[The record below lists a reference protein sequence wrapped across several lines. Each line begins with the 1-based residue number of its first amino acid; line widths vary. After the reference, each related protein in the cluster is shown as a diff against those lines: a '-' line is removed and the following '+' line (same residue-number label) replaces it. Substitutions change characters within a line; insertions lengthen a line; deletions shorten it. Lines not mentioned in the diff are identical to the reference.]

1 MNTEKKAYTLAVLVE
16 DTPGVLSQVARLFS
30 RKGYNI
36 ESICSGPGLE
46 PGTTRIS
53 VVAYVDEQTVHQLA
67 TQLSKLLL
75 VISVDVLEGGETA
88 VQREL
93 ILIKVKAETRDA
105 REDIIQITN
114 VFRGNIVDFGHNT
127 LVLAV
132 VGAAEKIKAILN
144 LLDDYGILET
154 ARTGMV
160 ALERGQKTI
169 YDQNKLKEEYNYGK
183 NVL

>member
-1 MNTEKKAYTLAVLVE
+1 MNTEKKAYTLSVLVE
-16 DTPGVLSQVARLFS
+16 DIPGVLSQVARLFS

-53 VVAYVDEQTVHQLA
+53 VVTIVDEVTVHQIA
-67 TQLSKLLL
+67 TQLAKLLV
-75 VISVDVLEGGETA
+75 VISVEVLEGETSI
-88 VQREL
+88 QREL
-93 ILIKVKAETRDA
+93 VLIKVKAETRDA
-105 REDIIQITN
+105 REDIIQIVN
-114 VFRGNIVDFGHNT
+114 VFRGNIVDFGSKT
-127 LVLAV
+127 LIIAV
-132 VGAAEKIKAILN
+132 VGAAEKTKAILK

-160 ALERGQKTI
+160 ALERGAKTI
-169 YDQNKLKEEYNYGK
+169 YDKNKLKEEYNYGK

>member
-1 MNTEKKAYTLAVLVE
+1 MSNEKKAYTLSVLVE

-36 ESICSGPGLE
+36 ESICSGPGME

-53 VVAYVDEQTVHQLA
+53 VVAIVDEVTVRQLA

-75 VISVDVLEGGETA
+75 VISVDILEGESSI
-88 VQREL
+88 QREL
-93 ILIKVKAETRDA
+93 VLIKVKAETTDA
-105 REDIIQITN
+105 RESIIQITN
-114 VFRGNIVDFGHNT
+114 VFRANIVDFGTDT
-127 LVLAV
+127 LIIAV
-132 VGAAEKIKAILN
+132 VGAAEKTKAILK

-160 ALERGQKTI
+160 ALERGSNTI

>member
-1 MNTEKKAYTLAVLVE
+1 MNLEKKAYTLSVLVE

-36 ESICSGPGLE
+36 ESICSGPGIE

-53 VVAYVDEQTVHQLA
+53 VVALVDEKTVHQLA

-75 VISVDVLEGGETA
+75 VISVDILEGETA
-88 VQREL
+88 VQLEL
-93 ILIKVKAETRDA
+93 VLIKVKAETTDA
-105 REDIIQITN
+105 RESIIQITN
-114 VFRGNIVDFGHNT
+114 VFRGNIVDFGTDT
-127 LVLAV
+127 LIIAV
-132 VGAAEKIKAILN
+132 VGAVEKTNAILR
-144 LLDDYGILET
+144 LLGDYGILET

-160 ALERGQKTI
+160 ALERGSNTI

>member
-1 MNTEKKAYTLAVLVE
+1 MNTEKKAYTLSVLVE

-36 ESICSGPGLE
+36 ESICSGPGLGE
-46 PGTTRIS
+46 GTTRIS
-53 VVAYVDEQTVHQLA
+53 VVTIVDEVTVHQIA

-75 VISVDVLEGGETA
+75 VISVDVLEGEA
-88 VQREL
+88 SIQREL
-93 ILIKVKAETRDA
+93 VLNKVKAETRDA

-114 VFRGNIVDFGHNT
+114 VFRGNIVDFGQST
-127 LVLAV
+127 LIIAV
-132 VGAAEKIKAILN
+132 VGAAEKIKAILK

>member
-1 MNTEKKAYTLAVLVE
+1 MNQEKKAYTLSVLVE

-36 ESICSGPGLE
+36 ESICSGPGIE

-53 VVAYVDEQTVHQLA
+53 VVALVDEKTVRQLA

-75 VISVDVLEGGETA
+75 VISVDILEGESA

-93 ILIKVKAETRDA
+93 VLIKVKAETTDA
-105 REDIIQITN
+105 RESIIQITN
-114 VFRGNIVDFGHNT
+114 VFRGNIVDFGTDT
-127 LVLAV
+127 LIIAV
-132 VGAAEKIKAILN
+132 VGALEKTNAILR
-144 LLDDYGILET
+144 LLGDYGILET

-160 ALERGQKTI
+160 ALERGSNTI

>member
-1 MNTEKKAYTLAVLVE
+1 MNTEKKAYTLSVLVE

-46 PGTTRIS
+46 VGTTRIS
-53 VVAYVDEQTVHQLA
+53 VVTIVD
-67 TQLSKLLL
+67 K
-75 VISVDVLEGGETA
+75 VLEGEESI
-88 VQREL
+88 QREL
-93 ILIKVKAETRDA
+93 VLIKVKAETRDA

-114 VFRGNIVDFGHNT
+114 VFRGNIVDFGQST
-127 LVLAV
+127 LIIAV
-132 VGAAEKIKAILN
+132 VGAAEKIKAILK

>member
-1 MNTEKKAYTLAVLVE
+1 MDTEKKAYTLSVLVE

-36 ESICSGPGLE
+36 ESICSGPGLSA
-46 PGTTRIS
+46 GTTRIS
-53 VVAYVDEQTVHQLA
+53 VVTIGDRAMIHQIA

-75 VISVDVLEGGETA
+75 VISVDVLEGEKSI
-88 VQREL
+88 QREL
-93 ILIKVKAETRDA
+93 VLVKVKAETKDA
-105 REDIIQITN
+105 RESIMQIVS
-114 VFRGNIVDFGHNT
+114 VFRANIVDFGTNT
-127 LVLAV
+127 LIIAV
-132 VGAAEKIKAILN
+132 VGAAEKIKAILK
-144 LLDDYGILET
+144 LLDEYGILET

>member
-1 MNTEKKAYTLAVLVE
+1 MDTEKKAYTLSVLVE

-36 ESICSGPGLE
+36 ESICSGPGLSA
-46 PGTTRIS
+46 GTTRIS
-53 VVAYVDEQTVHQLA
+53 VVTIGDRAMIHQIA

-75 VISVDVLEGGETA
+75 VISVDVLEGENSI
-88 VQREL
+88 QREL
-93 ILIKVKAETRDA
+93 VLVKVRAENRDA
-105 REDIIQITN
+105 RESILQIVN
-114 VFRGNIVDFGHNT
+114 VFRANIVDFGANT
-127 LVLAV
+127 LVIAV
-132 VGAAEKIKAILN
+132 VGAGEKIKAILK
-144 LLDDYGILET
+144 LLGEYGILET

-169 YDQNKLKEEYNYGK
+169 YDQDKIKEEYNYGK

>member
-1 MNTEKKAYTLAVLVE
+1 MLVE
-16 DTPGVLSQVARLFS
+16 DTSGVLSQVARLFS
-30 RKGYNI
+30 RRAITLNHLLRTGAGRGNR
-36 ESICSGPGLE
+36 PVL
-46 PGTTRIS
+46 S
-53 VVAYVDEQTVHQLA
+53 VVTIVDEVTVHQIA

-75 VISVDVLEGGETA
+75 VISVDVLEGEESI
-88 VQREL
+88 QREL
-93 ILIKVKAETRDA
+93 VLIKVKAETRDA

-114 VFRGNIVDFGHNT
+114 VFRGNIVDFGQST
-127 LVLAV
+127 LIIAV
-132 VGAAEKIKAILN
+132 VGAAEKIKAILR

>member
-1 MNTEKKAYTLAVLVE
+1 MDTEKKAYTLSVLVE

-36 ESICSGPGLE
+36 ESICSGPGLSA
-46 PGTTRIS
+46 GTTRIS
-53 VVAYVDEQTVHQLA
+53 VVTIGDRAMIHQIA

-75 VISVDVLEGGETA
+75 VISVDVLEGEKSI
-88 VQREL
+88 QREL
-93 ILIKVKAETRDA
+93 VLVTVKAETKDA
-105 REDIIQITN
+105 RESIMQIVS
-114 VFRGNIVDFGHNT
+114 VFRANIVDFGTNT
-127 LVLAV
+127 LIIAV
-132 VGAAEKIKAILN
+132 VGAAEKIKAILK
-144 LLDDYGILET
+144 LLDEYGILET

>member
-1 MNTEKKAYTLAVLVE
+1 MDTEKKAYTLSVLVE

-36 ESICSGPGLE
+36 ESICSGPGLSA
-46 PGTTRIS
+46 GTTRIS
-53 VVAYVDEQTVHQLA
+53 VVTIGDRAMIHQIA

-75 VISVDVLEGGETA
+75 VISVDVLEGEKSI
-88 VQREL
+88 QREL
-93 ILIKVKAETRDA
+93 VLVKVKAENKDA
-105 REDIIQITN
+105 RESIMQIVS
-114 VFRGNIVDFGHNT
+114 VFRANIVDFGTNT
-127 LVLAV
+127 LIIAV
-132 VGAAEKIKAILN
+132 VGAAEKIKAILK
-144 LLDDYGILET
+144 LLDEYGILET

>member
-1 MNTEKKAYTLAVLVE
+1 MNTEKKAYTLSVLVE

-36 ESICSGPGLE
+36 ESICSGPGLSA
-46 PGTTRIS
+46 GTTRIS
-53 VVAYVDEQTVHQLA
+53 VVTIGDEAMIHQIA

-75 VISVDVLEGGETA
+75 VISVDVLQGEDSI
-88 VQREL
+88 QREL
-93 ILIKVKAETRDA
+93 VLIKVKAESRDA
-105 REDIIQITN
+105 RESILQIVD
-114 VFRGNIVDFGHNT
+114 VFRANIVDFGTNT
-127 LVLAV
+127 LIIAV
-132 VGAAEKIKAILN
+132 VGAAEKIKAMLR
-144 LLDDYGILET
+144 LLDEYGILET

>member
-1 MNTEKKAYTLAVLVE
+1 MAQRKKSGSAPKSPPAKR
-16 DTPGVLSQVARLFS
+16 TPKSGGAAR
-30 RKGYNI
+30 RPKQQQPRMTK
-36 ESICSGPGLE
+36 EE
-46 PGTTRIS
+46 
-53 VVAYVDEQTVHQLA
+53 AMQ
-67 TQLSKLLL
+67 KKM
-75 VISVDVLEGGETA
+75 
-88 VQREL
+88 REL
-93 ILIKVKAETRDA
+93 ELIKVKAETRDA

-114 VFRGNIVDFGHNT
+114 VFRGNIVDFGQST
-127 LVLAV
+127 LIIAV
-132 VGAAEKIKAILN
+132 VGAAEKIKAILK

>member
-1 MNTEKKAYTLAVLVE
+1 MNTEKKAYTLSILVE

-36 ESICSGPGLE
+36 ESICSGPGLSA
-46 PGTTRIS
+46 GTTRIS
-53 VVAYVDEQTVHQLA
+53 VVTIGDEAMIHQIA

-75 VISVDVLEGGETA
+75 VISVDVLHGEESI
-88 VQREL
+88 QREL
-93 ILIKVKAETRDA
+93 VLVKVKAESRDA
-105 REDIIQITN
+105 RESILQIVD
-114 VFRGNIVDFGHNT
+114 VFRANIVDFGTNT
-127 LVLAV
+127 LIIAV
-132 VGAAEKIKAILN
+132 VGAAEKIKAMLR
-144 LLDDYGILET
+144 LLDEYGILET

>member
-1 MNTEKKAYTLAVLVE
+1 MQKKAYTLSVLVE

-36 ESICSGPGLE
+36 ESICSGPGLN

-53 VVAYVDEQTVHQLA
+53 VVTIMDEVTIYHLA

-75 VISVDVLEGGETA
+75 VISVDVLEGEESI
-88 VQREL
+88 QREL
-93 ILIKVKAETRDA
+93 VLVKVKAETRDA

-114 VFRGNIVDFGHNT
+114 VFRGNIVDFGTNS
-127 LVLAV
+127 LIIAV
-132 VGAAEKIKAILN
+132 VGAAEKIKACMK
-144 LLDDYGILET
+144 LLAEYGILET

-160 ALERGQKTI
+160 ALERGENTI
-169 YDQNKLKEEYNYGK
+169 HDQNKLKEEYNYGK

>member
-1 MNTEKKAYTLAVLVE
+1 MNQEKKAYTLSVLVE

-36 ESICSGPGLE
+36 ESICSGPGIE

-53 VVAYVDEQTVHQLA
+53 VVALVDEKTVRQLA

-75 VISVDVLEGGETA
+75 VISVDILEGESA

-93 ILIKVKAETRDA
+93 VLVKVKAKTTDA
-105 REDIIQITN
+105 RESIIQITN
-114 VFRGNIVDFGHNT
+114 VFRGNIVDFGTDT
-127 LVLAV
+127 LIVAV
-132 VGAAEKIKAILN
+132 VGAAEKTNAFLR
-144 LLDDYGILET
+144 LLGDYGILET

-160 ALERGQKTI
+160 ALERGANTI

>member
-1 MNTEKKAYTLAVLVE
+1 MEKKAYTLSILVE

-36 ESICSGPGLE
+36 ESICSGTGIH

-53 VVAYVDEQTVHQLA
+53 VVTIVDEATIHQIA
-67 TQLSKLLL
+67 TQLAKLLL
-75 VISVDVLEGGETA
+75 VISVDVLEGETS

-93 ILIKVKAETRDA
+93 VLVKIKAETRDA

-114 VFRGNIVDFGHNT
+114 VFRGNIVDFGPNT
-127 LVLAV
+127 LIVAA
-132 VGAAEKIKAILN
+132 VGAADKIKAMLK

-154 ARTGMV
+154 AHSGVV
-160 ALERGQKTI
+160 ALERGLGTI
-169 YDQNKLKEEYNYGK
+169 YDVNKLKEEYNYGK